1 MKIFNYKNYAIVVLS
16 AILITGCSSTN
27 ITAQKTQLQV
37 REFQTRSFNTK
48 DVRLVMKA
56 MINVLQDE
64 GFIIKSA
71 NIDLGL
77 LSATKEVEGNRDV
90 MSIGS
95 IVIRDTGGINSTI
108 TECSANISEYG
119 DQVKVRVNF
128 QKKAVDAKGVREVGS
143 VEDEKY
149 YQSFFAKV
157 DKSVFIE
164 KEKL

>member
-1 MKIFNYKNYAIVVLS
+1 MNIFNYRYYAIGVLS
-16 AILITGCSSTN
+16 AAIIIGCARPN
-27 ITAQKTQLQV
+27 MAVQKTQLQV

-64 GFIIKSA
+64 GFIIKTA
-71 NIDLGL
+71 NIELGL

-95 IVIRDTGGINSTI
+95 IIIRDTGGIKSTI
-108 TECSANISEYG
+108 TECSANVSGYG
-119 DQVKVRVNF
+119 NQVKVRINF
-128 QKKAVDAKGVREVGS
+128 QKKAIDAKGVREVGL

-157 DKSVFIE
+157 NKSVFIE

>member
-1 MKIFNYKNYAIVVLS
+1 MIMFNYKHYTIVVLS
-16 AILITGCSSTN
+16 AILIIGCARPNT
-27 ITAQKTQLQV
+27 TVQKTQLQV

-64 GFIIKSA
+64 GFIIKTA
-71 NIDLGL
+71 NIELGL

-95 IVIRDTGGINSTI
+95 IVIRDTGGSNSTI

-128 QKKAVDAKGVREVGS
+128 QKKATSAKGVREVGS

-157 DKSVFIE
+157 DKSIFIE

>member
-1 MKIFNYKNYAIVVLS
+1 MKMFNYKHYAIGVLF
-16 AILITGCSSTN
+16 ATLIIGCSRPNLTV
-27 ITAQKTQLQV
+27 QKTQLQV

-48 DVRLVMKA
+48 DIRLVMKA

-64 GFIIKSA
+64 GFIIKTA
-71 NIDLGL
+71 NIELGL

-95 IVIRDTGGINSTI
+95 ITIRDTGGIKSTI
-108 TECSANISEYG
+108 TECSANVSEYG
-119 DQVKVRVNF
+119 NQVKVRVNF
-128 QKKAVDAKGVREVGS
+128 QKKAIDAKGVREVGLT
-143 VEDEKY
+143 EDEKY

>member
-1 MKIFNYKNYAIVVLS
+1 MKMFNYKNYAIGVLC
-16 AILITGCSSTN
+16 AISIIGCSGSN
-27 ITAQKTQLQV
+27 LAVQKTQLQI
-37 REFQTRSFNTK
+37 REFQTRSFDTK
-48 DVRLVMKA
+48 DIRLVMKA

-64 GFIIKSA
+64 GFIIKTA
-71 NIDLGL
+71 NIELGL
-77 LSATKEVEGNRDV
+77 LSAIKEVEGNRDV

-95 IVIRDTGGINSTI
+95 IIIRDTGGIKSTI

-119 DQVKVRVNF
+119 NQVKVRVNF
-128 QKKAVDAKGVREVGS
+128 QKKAIDAKGVREVGL
-143 VEDEKY
+143 VEDERY

>member
-1 MKIFNYKNYAIVVLS
+1 MKKTIFKRYAISVLS
-16 AILITGCSSTN
+16 AIFIISCARPNTTV
-27 ITAQKTQLQV
+27 QKTQLQV
-37 REFQTRSFNTK
+37 REFQTRLFNTK
-48 DVRLVMKA
+48 DVRLVLKA

-64 GFIIKSA
+64 GFIIKTA
-71 NIDLGL
+71 NIELGL
-77 LSATKEVEGNRDV
+77 LSAIKEVERDRDV

-95 IVIRDTGGINSTI
+95 ITIRDTGGFKTTI
-108 TECSANISEYG
+108 TECSANVSEYG

-128 QKKAVDAKGVREVGS
+128 QKKTIDVKGVREVGL

-157 DKSVFIE
+157 DKSIFIE